1 MKLNLLIIFAFFF
14 SLNSNAQN
22 NVKITVNNHQTFNF
36 SSFEAVIAK
45 NNQGDIKIS
54 AAEYKNELTQEVP
67 KDELQNI
74 EGKPKEGFILIIDID
89 FKNHLEKLPISE
101 EKTLL
106 LKYTEA
112 QSGENYDKA
121 TNEII
126 NGDKQQFDIYFRM
139 PLKNQSLA
147 MEVLTGILQIKRLN
161 ETEFE
166 GHFDGT
172 FTYPDAPAEAKDTT
186 EKIKGEFTLK
196 FDNTL
201 N

>member
-1 MKLNLLIIFAFFF
+1 MKLNIIIILALIFG
-14 SLNSNAQN
+14 LQTTAQN
-22 NVKITVNNHQTFNF
+22 NVKITVNNHQTFDFSNF
-36 SSFEAVIAK
+36 ESVIAT

-54 AAEYKNELTQEVP
+54 TAQYKDELTQEVP
-67 KDELQNI
+67 KDERQNI
-74 EGKPKEGFILIIDID
+74 DGKPKDGFILIVDID
-89 FKNHLEKLPISE
+89 FKNHLEKLPVSE

-112 QSGENYDKA
+112 QSGENYDKTA
-121 TNEII
+121 SKSVN
-126 NGDKQQFDIYFRM
+126 DDQQQFDIYFKI
-139 PLKNQSLA
+139 PLENQSLA

-161 ETEFE
+161 KTEFE

-172 FTYPDAPAEAKDTT
+172 FVYPDAPAEAKDTT